1 MGAKSGK
8 KSSLKATLQSQQSRL
23 LKKQKAAQKAL
34 AVEQKQKEKIKGSTQ
49 TKSKGKEK
57 AGPPQITIPFRP
69 TDRILLIGE
78 GNFSFARA
86 LVSELA
92 DLPAS
97 NVTATAYDSQE
108 ECFAKYADAEEIVE
122 ELKGKGVEVLFGV
135 DASKLE
141 KVGALKRRKW
151 DRIVWN
157 FPHAG
162 KGITDQDRNILSN
175 QVLILGFLR
184 SAAKHLT
191 LGPEPSVIPRKRKR
205 KADDDEEEELP
216 DAEVDQN
223 GFLDGSG
230 EPIKARGTVLITLRN
245 VSPYTLWNIPRLAKN
260 PPPPT
265 CSGTPPNPPFILLRS
280 FVFHRS
286 AWKGYEHR
294 TTKGERGRTGEGGED
309 RTWEFCLKDIDVAVD

>member
-1 MGAKSGK
+1 MNGNVQVLVKATAAVCRAGQLAGAAWEEELPSSTPRSGSRLLFPLPPKNINMGAKSGK

-86 LVSELA
+86 LVSELP

-108 ECFAKYADAEEIVE
+108 ECFAKYADAEEVVE

-141 KVGALKRRKW
+141 KVGALKRRRW

-162 KGITDQDRNILSN
+162 VCR
-175 QVLILGFLR
+175 
-184 SAAKHLT
+184 H
-191 LGPEPSVIPRKRKR
+191 
-205 KADDDEEEELP
+205 
-216 DAEVDQN
+216 
-223 GFLDGSG
+223 FLD
-230 EPIKARGTVLITLRN
+230 V
-245 VSPYTLWNIPRLAKN
+245 Y
-260 PPPPT
+260 
-265 CSGTPPNPPFILLRS
+265 
-280 FVFHRS
+280 
-286 AWKGYEHR
+286 YEAML
-294 TTKGERGRTGEGGED
+294 TKGDVHRKGHYGPGQKYPLQPGPNTRVSALGCEAFDARSRAILDTSQKKTQGR
-309 RTWEFCLKDIDVAVD
+309 